1 MKPATFGTQSG
12 MDGMRKKVF
21 LKKISQ
27 GKNHKQM
34 VEIKSA
40 MVERVCQVLTLLRIS
55 KFYFRKSSVYLRSP
69 AK

>member
-1 MKPATFGTQSG
+1 MKPAMFGTQSG

-21 LKKISQ
+21 LKKISP

-40 MVERVCQVLTLLRIS
+40 MVEKSLSSFDPFT
-55 KFYFRKSSVYLRSP
+55 YF
-69 AK
+69 